1 MNKIIKVYMTNYN
14 QNQLLK
20 EQTPLSFGPDKEGYK
35 ANEANIFNIYDQV
48 RYQKILGF
56 GGAMTQASA
65 VNLLKMNEAQ
75 RNEVMKRFFD
85 SKEGIGYSLCRTT
98 INSCDFSTE
107 FYNYDNTENDWD
119 LHDFNIEHDRKDV
132 IPMIKQAM
140 TLSDDLTLF
149 SSPWSPPGWMK
160 TNGRMDKGRYL
171 RKDCR
176 QVWADYIV
184 KFLLEYEKEGIPVW
198 GIAVQN
204 EAHAEMGWESCY
216 YTAQEEREFAQ
227 NYLKPALCKAGMP
240 DKKVLFWD
248 HNKERAFDRAL
259 EVLSSKEAG
268 EALDGMA
275 VHWYVGDHFGA
286 LEAFHQMYPDKLI
299 LATEACVGKEKRAAY
314 NTGEKYAH
322 DIIGNLNHWACGWVD
337 WNMILDDT
345 GHPDH
350 WMDEQIAF
358 KKRFEENGCDEE
370 TLSET
375 EKEFLL
381 PCIRTGIWRGEAPV
395 VMNHETKEIH
405 YSSSYYY
412 MGHFSKFVRPGAV
425 RIANSIYTHK
435 LEGCTF
441 INPDGSKVAIVM
453 NPNEEELP
461 LVLRYR
467 DYIAETA
474 LPAHSIV
481 TYLF

>member
-1 MNKIIKVYMTNYN
+1 MTNYN

-198 GIAVQN
+198 GITVQN

-248 HNKERAFDRAL
+248 HNKE
-259 EVLSSKEAG
+259 LS
-268 EALDGMA
+268 
-275 VHWYVGDHFGA
+275 
-286 LEAFHQMYPDKLI
+286 LI
-299 LATEACVGKEKRAAY
+299 
-314 NTGEKYAH
+314 H
-322 DIIGNLNHWACGWVD
+322 I
-337 WNMILDDT
+337 
-345 GHPDH
+345 
-350 WMDEQIAF
+350 
-358 KKRFEENGCDEE
+358 
-370 TLSET
+370 
-375 EKEFLL
+375 
-381 PCIRTGIWRGEAPV
+381 
-395 VMNHETKEIH
+395 
-405 YSSSYYY
+405 
-412 MGHFSKFVRPGAV
+412 
-425 RIANSIYTHK
+425 
-435 LEGCTF
+435 
-441 INPDGSKVAIVM
+441 
-453 NPNEEELP
+453 
-461 LVLRYR
+461 
-467 DYIAETA
+467 
-474 LPAHSIV
+474 
-481 TYLF
+481 

>member
-176 QVWADYIV
+176 QVFGAISMGSSFLSAAIV
-184 KFLLEYEKEGIPVW
+184 AASAGAVGIEELSMKNLTQLILVIAAVLLLFCGIQIPLFYALGKKKGTVASLILFLVPV
-198 GIAVQN
+198 G
-204 EAHAEMGWESCY
+204 
-216 YTAQEEREFAQ
+216 FL
-227 NYLKPALCKAGMP
+227 YLKFITLLDALPGMELFRYLME
-240 DKKVLFWD
+240 KFREGRNIVSRYLWAEVVGMVLFY
-248 HNKERAFDRAL
+248 
-259 EVLSSKEAG
+259 VISYGLS
-268 EALDGMA
+268 
-275 VHWYVGDHFGA
+275 V
-286 LEAFHQMYPDKLI
+286 
-299 LATEACVGKEKRAAY
+299 
-314 NTGEKYAH
+314 
-322 DIIGNLNHWACGWVD
+322 
-337 WNMILDDT
+337 
-345 GHPDH
+345 
-350 WMDEQIAF
+350 
-358 KKRFEENGCDEE
+358 RF
-370 TLSET
+370 
-375 EKEFLL
+375 
-381 PCIRTGIWRGEAPV
+381 
-395 VMNHETKEIH
+395 
-405 YSSSYYY
+405 
-412 MGHFSKFVRPGAV
+412 
-425 RIANSIYTHK
+425 
-435 LEGCTF
+435 
-441 INPDGSKVAIVM
+441 
-453 NPNEEELP
+453 
-461 LVLRYR
+461 YR
-467 DYIAETA
+467 KGGRK
-474 LPAHSIV
+474 
-481 TYLF
+481 

>member
-1 MNKIIKVYMTNYN
+1 MTNYN

-198 GIAVQN
+198 GITVQN

-240 DKKVLFWD
+240 DKRFYSGTTIKRGHLT
-248 HNKERAFDRAL
+248 
-259 EVLSSKEAG
+259 
-268 EALDGMA
+268 
-275 VHWYVGDHFGA
+275 VHWRYYHPRKPEKLWMAWQSIGMSEIISELWKHF
-286 LEAFHQMYPDKLI
+286 
-299 LATEACVGKEKRAAY
+299 TR
-314 NTGEKYAH
+314 
-322 DIIGNLNHWACGWVD
+322 
-337 WNMILDDT
+337 
-345 GHPDH
+345 
-350 WMDEQIAF
+350 
-358 KKRFEENGCDEE
+358 
-370 TLSET
+370 
-375 EKEFLL
+375 
-381 PCIRTGIWRGEAPV
+381 CIR
-395 VMNHETKEIH
+395 
-405 YSSSYYY
+405 
-412 MGHFSKFVRPGAV
+412 
-425 RIANSIYTHK
+425 
-435 LEGCTF
+435 
-441 INPDGSKVAIVM
+441 IN
-453 NPNEEELP
+453 
-461 LVLRYR
+461 
-467 DYIAETA
+467 
-474 LPAHSIV
+474 
-481 TYLF
+481 